1 MPQIQ
6 GYGRYPY
13 NNMPPQPQYMAP
25 QYGPG
30 LPGQGTWQHD
40 ICVHLI
46 S

>member
-13 NNMPPQPQYMAP
+13 NNMQPQPQYMPP

-30 LPGQGTWQHD
+30 LPGQG
-40 ICVHLI
+40 I
-46 S
+46 